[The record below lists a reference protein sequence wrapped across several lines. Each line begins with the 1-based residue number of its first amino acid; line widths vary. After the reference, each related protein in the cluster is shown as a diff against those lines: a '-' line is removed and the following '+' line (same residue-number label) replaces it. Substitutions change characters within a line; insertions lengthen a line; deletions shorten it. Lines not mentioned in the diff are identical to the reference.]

1 MTTKMN
7 TDDRDDLAPARGCIF
22 GLLIGAAMWA
32 LLYVAYKLL

>member
-1 MTTKMN
+1 MN